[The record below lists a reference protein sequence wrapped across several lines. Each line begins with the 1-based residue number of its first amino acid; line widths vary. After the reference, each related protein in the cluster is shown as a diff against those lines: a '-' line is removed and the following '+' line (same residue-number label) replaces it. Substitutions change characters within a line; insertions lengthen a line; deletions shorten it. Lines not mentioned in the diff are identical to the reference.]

1 MQNKISK
8 QDILKLK
15 YILETDNAAR
25 FKVIDSIAIFLM
37 LLFAIIIIFSKNIF
51 PYFQVI
57 FIIICLVLAG
67 VAASL
72 RFLNNEKISSGVIA
86 SLAISSIWLSAICG
100 ILNSISFISVLW
112 PLIFATR
119 MKTNYVA
126 AITVCIISAIFAIT
140 LHNNWNLRDDNAN
153 FWGGLISLSFT
164 IYGIAGY
171 LIKNFEIKANLKKIR
186 NRRPLSDNRN
196 NKNEFIAEMSHEI
209 RTPLNAILGFSDTMR
224 EGVFGPLPDQY
235 KEYAELIH
243 KSGSHLLELIS
254 DILDMSKIEAGKYIL
269 EKKQI
274 NLYNVVSGAL
284 DISKGMANN
293 YGVEIVLHG
302 AKDYVINADER
313 SLRQIIF
320 NIVSN
325 AIKFTKQG
333 GKIITR
339 IFASEDK
346 IFLEILDQGAG
357 MSEETLKRIG
367 EPYLKGDNNSQY
379 ARSTGLG
386 LALVK
391 KLVQLNGGSFDI
403 VSEINKGTRVVMSFD
418 KAK

>member
-1 MQNKISK
+1 
-8 QDILKLK
+8 
-15 YILETDNAAR
+15 
-25 FKVIDSIAIFLM
+25 
-37 LLFAIIIIFSKNIF
+37 
-51 PYFQVI
+51 
-57 FIIICLVLAG
+57 
-67 VAASL
+67 
-72 RFLNNEKISSGVIA
+72 
-86 SLAISSIWLSAICG
+86 
-100 ILNSISFISVLW
+100 
-112 PLIFATR
+112 